1 MSRYFL
7 DTGVLVGT
15 TFLHDAWYQE
25 GKRILNS
32 GNSFYVNRAVKFEY
46 CNSTRKNSLEG
57 TDVDWDTD
65 EGKFGEKLNSV
76 RPAQTTLNLKL
87 DNISGEELSVERLV
101 DEFFLASHICQKV
114 DGELVVNDEKV
125 DPEKVEEYIRPTI
138 LTFLDAVIGEQELT
152 RAVARKAIDRLF
164 DEVLDGAHRKREK
177 LRMKLREISVRKER
191 REQYRD
197 DFDFVEGYID
207 TTILCE
213 LQCLSNDNVVSRIVT
228 TDKSHLYGNRD
239 RIDELT
245 ILYVKDI
252 VADPSLPSEE

>member
-7 DTGVLVGT
+7 DTGVIVGA

-25 GKRILNS
+25 SKRILNS
-32 GNSFYVNRAVKFEY
+32 GNTFYVNRAVKFEY
-46 CNSTRKNSLEG
+46 CNSTRNNSLEG
-57 TDVDWDTD
+57 ADVDWDTD
-65 EGKFGEKLNSV
+65 EGKFGEKLNSI

-87 DNISGEELSVERLV
+87 DSISEQELSVDKLV
-101 DEFFLASHICQKV
+101 DEFFLASHIYQKI
-114 DGELVVNDEKV
+114 DGELIVNDEKV
-125 DPEKVEEYIRPTI
+125 DPEKFEEYIRPTI
-138 LTFLDAVIGEQELT
+138 LRFLDTVIGDQELT
-152 RAVARKAIDRLF
+152 RPVARKAIDQLF

-177 LRMKLREISVRKER
+177 LRGELREISVPNER

-197 DFDFVEGYID
+197 DFDFVNGYVD

-213 LQCLSNDNVVSRIVT
+213 VQCLSDDNIVNRIVT